1 MANSR
6 NIAGLLGPT
15 MIAIAVSE
23 ALNLRMLTSFIG
35 PSHAP
40 LVYLNGTLLFV
51 AGLSIVRVHNVWTR
65 GWPLLVTVVG
75 WFVLLLGLAR
85 MFAPVSVQEPA
96 RSTTGVY
103 GLLLVMLVVGVL
115 LTFHAYRRDDRKAV
129 VRS

>member
-1 MANSR
+1 MANSKS
-6 NIAGLLGPT
+6 IAGLLGPT
-15 MIAIAVSE
+15 MIAVATSE

-51 AGLSIVRVHNVWTR
+51 AGLSIVRVHNHWTR
-65 GWPLLVTVVG
+65 GWPVLVTVVG
-75 WFVLLLGLAR
+75 WFVMLFGLAR

-103 GLLLVMLVVGVL
+103 GLLIAALAVGVF
-115 LTFHAYRRDDRKAV
+115 LTFKALGRDKETAV
-129 VRS
+129 PAG